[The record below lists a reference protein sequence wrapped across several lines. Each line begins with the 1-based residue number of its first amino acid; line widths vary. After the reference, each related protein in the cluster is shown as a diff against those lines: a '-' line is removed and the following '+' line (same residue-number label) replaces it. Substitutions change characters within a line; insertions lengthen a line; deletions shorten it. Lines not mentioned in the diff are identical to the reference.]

1 MERRCIMPITFN
13 ADEIFEIAEQIERSG
28 VKFYRKAA
36 DNASDKKTKQMLLDM
51 AEMEA
56 GHLTTFEH
64 MRRHLVRREKEGTVF
79 DPGNEASLYLQTMAK
94 AHGSEGKKSPT
105 EELTGTESIEEI
117 FKIALNA
124 EKDSVIYYFG
134 LRSFVPPKAG
144 RDRVEAII
152 AEEIEHVTTLNK
164 MLASLEG

>member
-1 MERRCIMPITFN
+1 VPITFN
-13 ADEIFEIAEQIERSG
+13 ADEIFQIAEQMERSG
-28 VKFYRKAA
+28 VKFYRRAA
-36 DNASDKKTKQMLLDM
+36 DSASDKETKQMLLDM

-64 MRRHLVRREKEGTVF
+64 MRKQLTGREKAATVF
-79 DPGNEASLYLQTMAK
+79 DPDNEASVYLQTMADT
-94 AHGSEGKKSPT
+94 HGSEGKKSPT

-117 FKIALNA
+117 LKIALNA

-144 RDRVEAII
+144 RDKVDAII
-152 AEEIEHVTTLNK
+152 REEIEHITALNK
-164 MLASLEG
+164 KLASVQNG